1 MTGSRLHWLLRL
13 YPRAWRDRYG
23 EELSDLIATETLNGR
38 LVLDVALGAAREHV
52 FTALSKGEEIMA
64 ICRGSAGILVRT
76 PSAYLP
82 LAMSVLALML
92 AFGSILLFGAARQA
106 DEGAAAH
113 LFQLLVIGQVPL
125 VAWSL
130 FHHIKGDKAL
140 ALAIFGLQAAFLG
153 MALLPVWYF
162 NL

>member
-1 MTGSRLHWLLRL
+1 MSSPRLHWLLRL

-23 EELSDLIATETLNGR
+23 DELSDLIATERLNG
-38 LVLDVALGAAREHV
+38 LVVLDVVLGAAKEHM
-52 FTALSKGEEIMA
+52 FTTFSKGEKVMA
-64 ICRGSAGILVRT
+64 ICRGSAGTLARM
-76 PSAYLP
+76 PSAYMP
-82 LAMSVLALML
+82 LAMSAL
-92 AFGSILLFGAARQA
+92 AFLLVLGSILLFGAVRQA

-130 FHHIKGDKAL
+130 FQRMKGDKAL
-140 ALAIFGLQAAFLG
+140 ALAVFGLQAAFLG
-153 MALLPVWYF
+153 IALLPVWYF

>member
-1 MTGSRLHWLLRL
+1 MTGPRLHWLLRL

-23 EELSDLIATETLNGR
+23 DELSDLIATEPLNGR
-38 LVLDVALGAAREHV
+38 LVLDVALGAAREHL
-52 FTALSKGEEIMA
+52 FTALSKGEKVMA
-64 ICRGSAGILVRT
+64 VYRGSTAILARA

-82 LAMSVLALML
+82 LAMSALALML
-92 AFGSILLFGAARQA
+92 VLGSVLLFGAARQP

-130 FHHIKGDKAL
+130 FHRMKGNKAV
-140 ALAIFGLQAAFLG
+140 ALAIFGLQGGVLVL
-153 MALLPVWYF
+153 ALFPVWYL